1 MNINLI
7 GLEDGLTVLCV
18 GFFTVFLFLGIL
30 IFAMNVMGKLV
41 KYLNKVFPA
50 ALPAGVA
57 VKKQTAGADEEIAIA
72 IASVLMKKY
81 MTK

>member
-50 ALPAGVA
+50 AVPAGAA
-57 VKKQTAGADEEIAIA
+57 VKKQTTGADEEIAIA

>member
-50 ALPAGVA
+50 AVPAGAA
-57 VKKQTAGADEEIAIA
+57 VKKQTTGADEELAIA

>member
-50 ALPAGVA
+50 ALPAGAA